1 MKRVSLYVVVGTA
14 FFYISLGCIG
24 YAAFGNDV
32 PGNVLSGFYE
42 PFWLVDMANIAVII
56 HLIGAYQVY
65 PCSIP
70 PSHVYVLTLA
80 CKTTTRIGLCSYDAS
95 HLVEIQ

>member
-1 MKRVSLYVVVGTA
+1 MYVVVGTA

-32 PGNVLSGFYE
+32 PGNILSGFYE

-70 PSHVYVLTLA
+70 PCHVYVLTLA

-95 HLVEIQ
+95 HFVEIQ